1 MFNFERRFIMNLS
14 KKNMSISPSP
24 TLAIDSKFQEM
35 KANGVDVV
43 GFGAGEPDFETP
55 ENIKNAAI
63 EAIKEGFTRYTPAS
77 GTLELKKA
85 VAEKFKKDNNLNY
98 EPQQIV
104 ISNGAKHSL
113 VNAFSAILNPGDEV
127 IIPAPFWVSYPE
139 MVKMADGTPKYIY
152 TTEES
157 NFKFSINQLKE
168 AITDKTKALILNS
181 PSNPTG
187 MVYSEEELR
196 AIADV
201 CVENNIFVISDE
213 IYEKLIYEGKHISIG
228 SFNEKIFDLTITING
243 MSKSYAMTGWRIGF
257 AAANPQI
264 AKIMSNI
271 QSHAASNPNSIAQKA
286 ALAGLTGPQ
295 DNLIEMVKVFK
306 ERRDYMV
313 DRINKMEGMSC
324 SNPNGAFYIF
334 VNVKEQLKKEHYG
347 KMINTAQ
354 ELCNDILDRALVALV
369 PSEGFG
375 VKGYVRLSYATSME
389 VIKTGL
395 DRIEEYLSG
404 NCTEVKYTD
413 NSLEG

>member
-1 MFNFERRFIMNLS
+1 MSLS
-14 KKNMSISPSP
+14 KKNMAISPSP
-24 TLAIDSKFQEM
+24 TLAIDSKFKEM

-85 VAEKFKKDNNLNY
+85 VAEKFKKDNNLSY
-98 EPQQIV
+98 EPSQIV

-139 MVKMADGTPKYIY
+139 MVKMADGTPKFIY
-152 TTEES
+152 TTEEE
-157 NFKFSINQLKE
+157 NFKFSIKQLKE

-187 MVYSEEELR
+187 MVYTEDELR

-201 CVENNIFVISDE
+201 CVENNIYVISDE
-213 IYEKLIYEGKHISIG
+213 IYEKLIYEGEHISIG

-264 AKIMSNI
+264 AKIMANV

-295 DNLIEMVKVFK
+295 DNLVEMVKVFK

-313 DRINKMEGMSC
+313 ERINSIEGVSC
-324 SNPNGAFYIF
+324 IKPNGAFYVMMNI
-334 VNVKEQLKKEHYG
+334 KALYG
-347 KMINTAQ
+347 K
-354 ELCNDILDRALVALV
+354 ELFGQVIDSADKFAELFLEYAKVAVV
-369 PSEGFG
+369 PGTGFG
-375 VKGYVRLSYATSME
+375 ADGYVRWSYATSKE
-389 VIKTGL
+389 NIKEGL
-395 DRIEEYLSG
+395 DR
-404 NCTEVKYTD
+404 
-413 NSLEG
+413 LEKFLNN

>member
-1 MFNFERRFIMNLS
+1 MNLS

-24 TLAIDSKFQEM
+24 TLAIDSKFKEM

-313 DRINKMEGMSC
+313 ERINSIEGVSC
-324 SNPNGAFYIF
+324 LKPNGAFYVMMNI
-334 VNVKEQLKKEHYG
+334 KQLYG
-347 KMINTAQ
+347 KTLYGEVIDSADKFA
-354 ELCNDILDRALVALV
+354 ELFLEHAIVAVV
-369 PSEGFG
+369 PGTGFG
-375 VKGYVRLSYATSME
+375 ADGYVRWSYATSME
-389 VIKTGL
+389 NIKEGL
-395 DRIEEYLSG
+395 DRLENFLKG
-404 NCTEVKYTD
+404 N
-413 NSLEG
+413 